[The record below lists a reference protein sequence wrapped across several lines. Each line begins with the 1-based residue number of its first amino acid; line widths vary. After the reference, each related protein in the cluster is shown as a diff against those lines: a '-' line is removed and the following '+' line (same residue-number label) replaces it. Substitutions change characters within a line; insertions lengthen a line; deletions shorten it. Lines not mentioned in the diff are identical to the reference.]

1 MKNIF
6 KKFVVFILSQ
16 EAKILLR
23 RRSPFIIAVT
33 GSVGKTTTK
42 DAIYTILKSKYR
54 VRKSEKSFNSEIG
67 IPLTILGLPNA
78 WNNPFLWFKNLL
90 EGLFIALFSR
100 DYPDYLV
107 IEAGVDRPGD
117 MQRLTTWLKP
127 DVTVLTRF
135 PEVPVHVEYF
145 ASPEEVIK
153 EKMHLAYALKAEGIL
168 VYNHDDVLI
177 QNELENVRNKAI
189 GYSRYLESH
198 FTAREDEILYYDD
211 VPTGGIFTLHHLG
224 QEYKVKYLGSV
235 GLQLVYTYT
244 GAIAVASVVG
254 VSPEEAIKALVDHEP
269 PNGRMRIIK
278 GLKGTTLIDDTYNS
292 SPVAT
297 TQALHT
303 LGEIKHAKRKIAVLG
318 DMMELGRFS
327 QLEHE
332 KVGGEAAKMVD
343 ILVTIGVRAHKI
355 AEGALENGLHEA
367 NILQYEDALVAGRE
381 LQNLINPGDVLLI
394 KASQSIRA
402 EKIVEEIMAE
412 PERASEL
419 LVRQDEE
426 WQRR

>member
-244 GAIAVASVVG
+244 GAIAAVSVVG

-278 GLKGTTLIDDTYNS
+278 GLKGTTIIDDTYNS

-332 KVGGEAAKMVD
+332 KVGEEAAKMVD